1 MIPFKQHPNFH
12 IITGGPGVGKTTLLT
27 ELQNRGYPVVPEV
40 ARQLIKE
47 QQQANGEALPW
58 KNKELY
64 KQLMFERSVE
74 SYVQTEKHRN
84 NRKPVFFDRSFLDT
98 LCYAQLIGSA
108 ISEEMQSYAEHWR
121 YHTKVFI
128 LPPWQEIYQTDHQRK
143 QDWDEVLLTHTKMKE
158 TYNHYGYQTIEV
170 PKTDAKTR
178 AGFVLKCIGA

>member
-27 ELQNRGYPVVPEV
+27 ELQNRGCPVVPEV
-40 ARQLIKE
+40 ARQLITE
-47 QQQANGEALPW
+47 QQQTNGEALPW
-58 KNKELY
+58 KDKELY
-64 KQLMFERSVE
+64 KQRMFERSVKN
-74 SYVQTEKHRN
+74 YVQTEKNGN

-128 LPPWQEIYQTDHQRK
+128 LPPWQEMTLPRSPTFRRRSARRRARCSASPPSRSTSAP
-143 QDWDEVLLTHTKMKE
+143 ERST
-158 TYNHYGYQTIEV
+158 
-170 PKTDAKTR
+170 PRATR
-178 AGFVLKCIGA
+178 PMCWSR